1 MENYVLLKAI
11 APYRGVS
18 LAAMNTYRGA
28 SSQTDAFYLLHLL
41 APKMAVAGDD
51 DCVGAG
57 GREACEC
64 LLIYL
69 ARTDVVK
76 VADADALATPTAT

>member
-1 MENYVLLKAI
+1 
-11 APYRGVS
+11 
-18 LAAMNTYRGA
+18 MNTYRGA

-41 APKMAVAGDD
+41 APKMAVTGDN

-57 GREACEC
+57 GCEACEC

-69 ARTDVVK
+69 ARTNVVK
-76 VADADALATPTAT
+76 VADADVLATPTVT

>member
-1 MENYVLLKAI
+1 
-11 APYRGVS
+11 
-18 LAAMNTYRGA
+18 
-28 SSQTDAFYLLHLL
+28 
-41 APKMAVAGDD
+41 MAVAGDN

-57 GREACEC
+57 GREAREG

-69 ARTDVVK
+69 ARADVVK